1 MATLGFSI
9 KSRLERKLRNTN
21 CGLCETSASSF
32 RKSNGNETRT
42 AATLSPDCAV
52 EQVKQLVGE
61 EGGEGGEG
69 RGGEER
75 TNEGRK
81 EEKEESNQ
89 EKEGKTKKE

>member
-61 EGGEGGEG
+61 EGGEG
-69 RGGEER
+69 RGGEE
-75 TNEGRK
+75 NEGEGEGGQRK
-81 EEKEESNQ
+81 
-89 EKEGKTKKE
+89 

>member
-42 AATLSPDCAV
+42 AATSSPDCAV

-69 RGGEER
+69 RGGEE
-75 TNEGRK
+75 NEGEGEGGQRK
-81 EEKEESNQ
+81 
-89 EKEGKTKKE
+89 